1 MSRYLL
7 LILLNTPL
15 ICVAILGAITR
26 YKLKR
31 STKNQTVLQ
40 IILWTLIFTGLVSA
54 KFIYEWLFSHK
65 LTETE
70 PLSLFDVV
78 QITAL
83 ITLVFIA
90 NRQRIKLDSI
100 EQRLHS
106 LHQEISIRLSKK

>member
-15 ICVAILGAITR
+15 ILAAILGAITR
-26 YKLKR
+26 YKLEK
-31 STKNQTVLQ
+31 STRNQTVLQ
-40 IILWTLIFTGLVSA
+40 LALWILIFTGLVSA

-78 QITAL
+78 QITAV
-83 ITLVFIA
+83 ITLVFII
-90 NRQRIKLDSI
+90 NRQRINLDNL

-106 LHQEISIRLSKK
+106 LHQELSIRLSDK